1 MNCTG
6 TPTHQCVEYVQVLA
20 LRIVCAKSEPLG
32 TREQLTRAPRVF
44 APPLPL
50 PCTASLTHHLLLF
63 QVNFHC
69 VESFLHGGL
78 LSPRS
83 PAGPLTPQPSDS
95 EEDVE
100 VHQPSPCRPSVIM
113 WGHRDGTYSEDL
125 PPPAKRPRIETE
137 NILKTL
143 KFKMGNRKERIFINS
158 KYTDHSV
165 VRPQPTLPAPTPV
178 TVSAPAPR
186 LVAAVAPAP
195 RVVAPAPAELS
206 SRVSAPPRN
215 ASSNPLSMKKA
226 ASAALPVAP
235 CPSALASPPSLP
247 ALAPRPA
254 RALLVGGAL
263 LLLASPPPERRR
275 QYECAH
281 PSCGKNYF
289 KSSHL
294 KAHARTHTGERP
306 FLCAWA
312 DCGRRFSR
320 SDELSRHKR
329 THTGEKKFGC
339 HVCTRRFMRS
349 DHLAKHVK
357 RHSRP
362 APPAAASPGASGLP
376 MPVPLLALY

>member
-1 MNCTG
+1 M
-6 TPTHQCVEYVQVLA
+6 
-20 LRIVCAKSEPLG
+20 
-32 TREQLTRAPRVF
+32 
-44 APPLPL
+44 
-50 PCTASLTHHLLLF
+50 
-63 QVNFHC
+63 
-69 VESFLHGGL
+69 
-78 LSPRS
+78 
-83 PAGPLTPQPSDS
+83 
-95 EEDVE
+95 E

-113 WGHRDGTYSEDL
+113 WGHKDGTYSEDL

-137 NILKTL
+137 NVLKTL

-165 VRPQPTLPAPTPV
+165 VRPEPTLITPTPV

-195 RVVAPAPAELS
+195 RVVASVPSVAPTSVQSSIPTTVS
-206 SRVSAPPRN
+206 SRVSPLPRN

-226 ASAALPVAP
+226 ASAAHPVAAAAP
-235 CPSALASPPSLP
+235 VSSLP

-339 HVCTRRFMRS
+339 NVCSRRFMRS

-362 APPAAASPGASGLP
+362 APPAAASPGAPGLP
-376 MPVPLLALY
+376 LPVPLMAMY